1 MDEEKCGFRAD
12 KPGALAKGKLFTGS
26 SCWKLLNAK
35 ELDENGWC
43 FSRFGNIVW
52 LVDDCEESSP
62 RGNGYACPAA
72 ICC

>member
-26 SCWKLLNAK
+26 SCWKMLNAK

-43 FSRFGNIVW
+43 N
-52 LVDDCEESSP
+52 L
-62 RGNGYACPAA
+62 
-72 ICC
+72 